1 MNTACDPKCAIL
13 WKSRAT
19 EVDRFLV
26 KGVYVAEADKES
38 AQPLGLQINKASVD
52 RKGEAAHINSGLAN

>member
-52 RKGEAAHINSGLAN
+52 RKG